1 MKTSQV
7 GLDLIRSFEGLHLDA
22 YLCPAQVWTIGIG
35 HTGSVDG
42 VPIKKGMRITEKKAF
57 DLLHYTL
64 ASRYEPA
71 VNKLGTMNQNQY
83 DALVSF
89 CYNLGPY
96 IFTGSLLTAIKN
108 KQWSN
113 VASQMLAYNK
123 ARVNGVLTELPGL
136 TRRRQAETKLLL
148 TPIKEDTYVIKKT
161 KIKING
167 VTKQVDAIDVN
178 GNNYVKLQDIK
189 DQYIN
194 VLYDSVNKLPTIET
208 RR

>member
-7 GLDLIRSFEGLHLDA
+7 GLDLIRSFEGLYLDA

-57 DLLHYTL
+57 DLLHSTL

-96 IFTGSLLTAIKN
+96 IFTGSLLTAIQKRD
-108 KQWSN
+108 WAN
-113 VASQMLAYNK
+113 VANQMLLYNK
-123 ARVNGVLTELPGL
+123 AGGKVLNGLV
-136 TRRRQAETKLLL
+136 RRREAEAKLLL

-189 DQYIN
+189 DQHIN
-194 VLYDSVNKLPTIET
+194 VAYDSVNKLPTIET